1 MYILLSIFYG
11 ILLYFP
17 AACFPHFYFLI
28 SFDFFFFHLIRVL
41 TLIAIVL
48 LRFSFFFFYFIFSL
62 YFFFP
67 SLSTTTSLVD
77 SHSCKNFHQSEF
89 QIAMFHNPHRTLQS
103 LLCIFIYMY
112 VVFKVLTPL
121 DSFENYGDSSKRTHK
136 NIAKKKINKYIF
148 L

>member
-1 MYILLSIFYG
+1 MVSFYIFLLLVFLTFIF
-11 ILLYFP
+11 LFHLT
-17 AACFPHFYFLI
+17 
-28 SFDFFFFHLIRVL
+28 FFFSILFASSHWSPSSCYAFL
-41 TLIAIVL
+41 
-48 LRFSFFFFYFIFSL
+48 FFFFYFIFSL